1 MGISFEYAVNRVAK
15 LLEIAAGQVLAYGKD
30 KETVTA
36 RSILFF
42 WATTE
47 LAISQVELGQKLKI
61 SQPAV
66 SMAVRC
72 GGQLISRNGY
82 TLRG

>member
-1 MGISFEYAVNRVAK
+1 VVNRVAE
-15 LLEIAAGQVLAYGKD
+15 LLEIAAEQVVALGKD

-36 RSILFF
+36 RSLLCF

-47 LAISQVELGQKLKI
+47 LAISQVELEQKLKI

-66 SMAVRC
+66 SIAVR
-72 GGQLISRNGY
+72 
-82 TLRG
+82 RGEKK